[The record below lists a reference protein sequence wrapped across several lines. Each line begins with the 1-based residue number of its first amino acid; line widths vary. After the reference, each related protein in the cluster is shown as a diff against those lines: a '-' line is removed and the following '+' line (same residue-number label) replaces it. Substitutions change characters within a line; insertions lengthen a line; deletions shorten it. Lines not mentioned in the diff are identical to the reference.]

1 MQSLSH
7 DIERLTG
14 ECSGMIIENKS
25 GEIYSSAT
33 EYFYAVWHST

>member
-14 ECSGMIIENKS
+14 GCRGMIIENKS
-25 GEIYSSAT
+25 GEIYNGAT